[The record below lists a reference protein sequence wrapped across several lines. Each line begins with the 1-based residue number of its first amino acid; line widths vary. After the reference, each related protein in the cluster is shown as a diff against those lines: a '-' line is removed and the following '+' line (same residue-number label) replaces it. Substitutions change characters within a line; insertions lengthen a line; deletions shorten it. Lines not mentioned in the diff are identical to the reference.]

1 MKSSLK
7 IKRSWKQSC
16 LRTLASTLLLS
27 AWMTPSLAAGT
38 SAGTPIPNRAY
49 GSFENPTAPAG
60 TPPRSV
66 QSNEVIITVAEIAGI
81 SIVPSPTFSPTE
93 APAGVPS
100 QGPGQGDGTINEQDV
115 IYFTYRITN
124 TGNDATQFFIPDKP
138 ANVENGT
145 FDATTIGPIE
155 VIGISADG
163 TTITDVSGTT
173 IAPGTPVGS
182 ITGTPIAPG
191 GSNTNDLSLPGDGSV
206 PVGGFIEV
214 RVPIKANANLVS
226 GDNVTPVLGN
236 TTVQNSPESTGNNE
250 FSGVLDADVATRDN
264 DGTDNG
270 DASTTKPNPEREASA
285 PNPATVGDLALDYG
299 DAPDTVAGSTPA
311 PNATTPADYETVP
324 GRGPSHIDD
333 DLTFLGT
340 GVDSETNAFNDPAP
354 EDNGVTLGGSPLQT
368 QSLIA
373 GQTYTLNVT
382 TDTTDRGVL
391 TAWIDYN
398 RDGVFD
404 NATERVTLDNA
415 PTSGALSFDI
425 TVPASAADGPTYARF
440 RYSSDTGLDATGPA
454 SDGEVEDYL
463 VNLVSAEPALQ
474 LVKRVTSVNGT
485 AISTVVDPTTTTDT
499 QDDSANWPTGYLQGA
514 INASAEPFQTV
525 QYTVYFLSDGNV
537 NINNVQICDFIPEKT
552 TYVPGSLAIELGGTA
567 VTPAITDASDT
578 DQGESFAVGATPG
591 TAGVPCD
598 GTAGANTDGGVLF
611 QLDAPLEP
619 ATGPGTPT
627 TSYGFV
633 RFSVTVD

>member
-1 MKSSLK
+1 MKPSLK
-7 IKRSWKQSC
+7 AKRSWKQSC
-16 LRTLASTLLLS
+16 LRTLVGTALLS
-27 AWMTPSLAAGT
+27 TWMMPSLAAGT
-38 SAGTPIPNRAY
+38 EAGTEIPNRAY

-60 TPPRSV
+60 TPPTSV

-81 SIVPSPTFSPTE
+81 SIIPSPSSPPVE
-93 APAGVPS
+93 APANVSGE
-100 QGPGQGDGTINEQDV
+100 GPGQGDGTINAQDV
-115 IYFTYRITN
+115 VYFTYRIIN
-124 TGNDATQFFIPDKP
+124 TGNDETQFFIPDKP
-138 ANVENGT
+138 SDVDNGI
-145 FDATTIGPIE
+145 FDADLYGPIE
-155 VIGISADG
+155 VVGISQDG
-163 TTITDVSGTT
+163 AAITAV
-173 IAPGTPVGS
+173 
-182 ITGTPIAPG
+182 TGTPIAPG
-191 GSNTNDLSLPGDGSV
+191 GSNTDTLSLPFDGSV
-206 PVGGFIEV
+206 DVGGFIEV
-214 RVPIKANANLVS
+214 RVPIKANSGLVS
-226 GDNVTPVLGN
+226 GNVINPVLGN
-236 TTVQNSPESTGNNE
+236 TPDETTQNSPESTLPADNE
-250 FSGVLDADVATRDN
+250 FAVSDADVITRDN
-264 DGTDNG
+264 NLTDNG
-270 DASTTKPNPEREASA
+270 DASALNPDPEREASSR
-285 PNPATVGDLALDYG
+285 NPATVGNLLLDYG
-299 DAPDTVAGSTPA
+299 DAPGTDTGSTPA
-311 PNATTPADYETVP
+311 PDNSTLASYETVP

-333 DLTFLGT
+333 GLTFLGT
-340 GVDSETNAFNDPAP
+340 GVDSEPDAFSDPAP

-382 TDTTDRGVL
+382 TDTTGRGVL

-440 RYSSDTGLDATGPA
+440 RYSSDTGLNATGPA
-454 SDGEVEDYL
+454 GDGEVEDYL

-474 LVKRVTSVNGT
+474 LVKRVTNVNGT
-485 AISTVVDPTTTTDT
+485 AISTVVDPTTTTDP
-499 QDDSANWPTGYLQGA
+499 QDDSANWPDNYLRGA
-514 INASAEPFQTV
+514 VNASAEPFQTV
-525 QYTVYFLSDGNV
+525 EYTIYFLSDGNV
-537 NINNVQICDFIPEKT
+537 NINNVQICDFIPENT

-567 VTPAITDASDT
+567 VSPAITDTSDT

-611 QLDAPLEP
+611 QLDNALAP

-633 RFSVTVD
+633 RFSVTVK